1 VLLSLTNRGCL
12 QVPRS
17 PDTPAPV
24 VAVILKGYPRL
35 SETFI
40 ANEILALERGGL
52 NLRLFSLRHPTDT
65 AQHPVHRLIRAP
77 VVYLPEYLHHAPLRV
92 WQAWRAIRSWPRYE
106 HARAAWLRDLRRDP
120 SRNRVRRFG
129 QALVLAHEMPADV
142 TWLHAHFLHTP
153 ASATRYAAMLLSLP
167 WSVSAHAKD
176 VWTTPE
182 WEIREKLAACEWL
195 VTCTACNTAYL
206 RTLAAPQR
214 PVELLYHG
222 IDLQAFPAP
231 PIPCQGFHRRDGSDP
246 SDPVRLLSIGRAVEK
261 KGYDVL
267 LQALSAL
274 PASTCWRLV
283 HIGGGPLLKSLQRMA
298 QALGVA
304 QRIEWRG
311 PRSHDDVLQAY
322 READMFVLACR
333 IAADGDRDGLP
344 NVLMEAQSQRL
355 PCISTTVS
363 AIPELIVSGE
373 TGLLVPAGD
382 ARALAEAISR
392 LIAAPDE
399 RQRLALAGL
408 TRVRAKFS
416 FTGAIERLSARFH
429 PTDVAASVPCVSPS
443 TRP

>member
-1 VLLSLTNRGCL
+1 MPPLLSSRGCP

-17 PDTPAPV
+17 PDTAAPV

-40 ANEILALERGGL
+40 ANEILALERSGL
-52 NLRLFSLRHPTDT
+52 DLRLFSLRHPTD
-65 AQHPVHRLIRAP
+65 AAVHPVHRRIQAP

-92 WQAWRAIRSWPRYE
+92 WQAWRTVRRWPHYE

-129 QALVLAHEMPADV
+129 QAIVLAHELPADV

-153 ASATRYAAMLLSLP
+153 ASVTRYAAMLSGLP

-182 WEIREKLAACEWL
+182 WDIREKLAACEWL
-195 VTCTACNTAYL
+195 VTCTACNAAYL
-206 RTLAAPQR
+206 RTLSTPQR

-222 IDLQAFPAP
+222 IDLHAFAALPSP
-231 PIPCQGFHRRDGSDP
+231 SECVGRRDGSDP

-267 LQALSAL
+267 LQALAAL
-274 PASTCWRLV
+274 PPSTRWRLV
-283 HIGGGPLLKSLQRMA
+283 HIGGGPLLKNLKAMA
-298 QALGVA
+298 QVLGLA
-304 QRIEWRG
+304 ERIEWRG

-322 READMFVLACR
+322 READIFVLACR

-355 PCISTTVS
+355 PCVSTTVS
-363 AIPELIVSGE
+363 AVPELIVSGE
-373 TGLLVPAGD
+373 TGLLVPPGD
-382 ARALAEAISR
+382 PLALAEAIGR

-399 RQRLALAGL
+399 RERLGLAGL
-408 TRVRAKFS
+408 ARVRTDFS
-416 FTGAIERLSARFH
+416 FGGAIERLKARFR
-429 PTDVAASVPCVSPS
+429 PAVAPRSEPCVPPS
-443 TRP
+443 TLP

>member
-1 VLLSLTNRGCL
+1 M
-12 QVPRS
+12 PRF
-17 PDTPAPV
+17 PDTAAPV

-52 NLRLFSLRHPTDT
+52 DLRLFSLRHPTD
-65 AQHPVHRLIRAP
+65 AARHPVHQRIRAP
-77 VVYLPEYLHHAPLRV
+77 IVYLPEYLHHAPLRV
-92 WQAWRAIRSWPRYE
+92 WQAWRTVRNWPRYKR
-106 HARAAWLRDLRRDP
+106 ARSAWLRDLRRDP

-142 TWLHAHFLHTP
+142 TRLHAHFLHTP
-153 ASATRYAAMLLSLP
+153 ASVTRYAAMLLGLP

-195 VTCTACNTAYL
+195 VTCTACNADYL
-206 RTLAAPQR
+206 RPLAAPHT

-222 IDLQAFPAP
+222 IDLQAFPP
-231 PIPCQGFHRRDGSDP
+231 PLPSQSLRRPDGSDP
-246 SDPVRLLSIGRAVEK
+246 NDPVCLLSIGRAVEK

-267 LQALSAL
+267 LQALAAL
-274 PASTCWRLV
+274 PASMSWRLV
-283 HIGGGPLLKSLQRMA
+283 HIGGGPLLKDLKRTA
-298 QALGVA
+298 QDLGLA
-304 QRIEWRG
+304 DRIEWRG
-311 PRSHDDVLQAY
+311 PCSHDAVLHAY
-322 READMFVLACR
+322 READVFVLACR

-355 PCISTTVS
+355 SCISTTVS
-363 AIPELIVSGE
+363 AIPELIVSGQ
-373 TGLLVPAGD
+373 TGLLVPPGD
-382 ARALAEAISR
+382 PLALAAAIER

-399 RQRLALAGL
+399 RQRLGSAGL
-408 TRVRAKFS
+408 ARLRAAFS
-416 FTGAIERLSARFH
+416 FTGAIDRLNARFRH
-429 PTDVAASVPCVSPS
+429 TDSAASVPCGSPS

>member
-1 VLLSLTNRGCL
+1 M
-12 QVPRS
+12 PRS
-17 PDTPAPV
+17 PDAAAPV

-40 ANEILALERGGL
+40 ANEILALERCGL
-52 NLRLFSLRHPTDT
+52 DLRLFSLRHPTDP
-65 AQHPVHRLIRAP
+65 AQHPVHRHIRAP

-92 WQAWRAIRSWPRYE
+92 WQAWRTVRRWPRYE
-106 HARAAWLRDLRRDP
+106 RTRVAWLRDLRRDP
-120 SRNRVRRFG
+120 TRNRVRRFG

-142 TWLHAHFLHTP
+142 KRLHAHFLHTP
-153 ASATRYAAMLLSLP
+153 ASVTRYAAMLLGLP

-195 VTCTACNTAYL
+195 VTCTACNAEYL
-206 RTLAAPQR
+206 RPLAAPHT

-222 IDLQAFPAP
+222 IDLQAFPPPAP
-231 PIPCQGFHRRDGSDP
+231 PSCFRGTDGSDP

-267 LQALSAL
+267 LQALAAL
-274 PASTCWRLV
+274 PASACWRLV
-283 HIGGGPLLKSLQRMA
+283 HIGGGPLLKPLKRTA
-298 QALGVA
+298 QDLGLA
-304 QRIEWRG
+304 ERIEWRG
-311 PRSHDDVLQAY
+311 PLSHDAVLNAY

-333 IAADGDRDGLP
+333 IAGDGDRDGLP

-355 PCISTTVS
+355 PCVSTTVS

-373 TGLLVPAGD
+373 TGLLVAPGD
-382 ARALAEAISR
+382 PLALAAAIGG
-392 LIAAPDE
+392 LIAAPDA
-399 RQRLALAGL
+399 RQRLGLAGL
-408 TRVRAKFS
+408 ARVQAAFS
-416 FTGAIERLSARFH
+416 FTGAIARLSARFRD
-429 PTDVAASVPCVSPS
+429 TDSAARVPCGSPS